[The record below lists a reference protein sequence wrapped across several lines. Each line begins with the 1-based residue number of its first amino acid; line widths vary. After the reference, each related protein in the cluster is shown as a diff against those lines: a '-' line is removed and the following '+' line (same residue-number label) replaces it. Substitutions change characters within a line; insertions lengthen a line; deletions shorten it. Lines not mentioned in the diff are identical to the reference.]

1 MLSKKI
7 DNKKKTRD
15 YPRVKDKLVI
25 FQFKDPSGIR

>member
-1 MLSKKI
+1 MLIKKN
-7 DNKKKTRD
+7 DKKNRD

>member
-1 MLSKKI
+1 MLSKKS
-7 DNKKKTRD
+7 DKKPEI